1 MISDDVK
8 KDLQRKAIQVA
19 VFEHRDDPQIKKI
32 QSNLDALKKEA
43 DALRKQDA
51 ELRQRINAEAK
62 ALQEYAMPFILE
74 ELRD

>member
-1 MISDDVK
+1 MISDHVK

-43 DALRKQDA
+43 DALRKQDG
-51 ELRQRINAEAK
+51 ELRQKINAEAK